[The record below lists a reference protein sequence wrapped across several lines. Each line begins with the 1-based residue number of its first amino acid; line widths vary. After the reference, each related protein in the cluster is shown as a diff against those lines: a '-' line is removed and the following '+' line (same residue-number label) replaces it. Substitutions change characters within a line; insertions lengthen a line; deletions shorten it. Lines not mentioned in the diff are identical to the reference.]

1 MAVTPQAGRPRLV
14 VDWTRCQARGLCAE
28 LLPEAVALDEWGYP
42 VVDDQPLPSQLVRAP
57 CVNRLVHLGIYCSPD
72 QSSPDHAGASTE
84 GFAVLVT
91 SDSAAVIAPP

>member
-42 VVDDQPLPSQLVRAP
+42 VVDDLPPDLVRRAAQARDACP
-57 CVNRLVHLGIYCSPD
+57 AVALRLTRGR
-72 QSSPDHAGASTE
+72 
-84 GFAVLVT
+84 
-91 SDSAAVIAPP
+91 